1 MNRSLWDLFQLGGP
15 VMWPLLVA
23 SIIGLGLIL
32 DRVFVFIWWHQS
44 LRGVALR
51 LQPLILAGNWTA
63 AAEFCRRR
71 GPLTRVARVYLRE
84 RQQTKEAR
92 DDLMRREGLLVL
104 AHLDRGLRWLAVLA
118 QVSTL
123 LGLLATFHVM
133 IVRFSQGEIGGHMQ
147 PASFSSA
154 IWESLLTTMY
164 GLLIAIPCSATYQ
177 ILEGR
182 VDAIARQIDVMVSYL
197 DEWCRDAARLQ
208 GGLEMDGPVAERRPA
223 GNGAV
228 GHAAVPRSLAAS
240 E

>member
-1 MNRSLWDLFQLGGP
+1 MNRSLWELFQLGGP

-23 SIIGLGLIL
+23 SVIGLGLIL
-32 DRVFVFIWWHQS
+32 DRIFVFAWWHQS
-44 LRGVALR
+44 LRRVALG
-51 LQPLILAGNWTA
+51 LQPLILAGDWPA
-63 AAEFCRRR
+63 AADFCRRR
-71 GPLTRVARVYLRE
+71 GPLTQVARVYLRE
-84 RQQTKEAR
+84 RHRQKEAR
-92 DDLMRREGLLVL
+92 DDMLRREGLLLL

-182 VDAIARQIDVMVSYL
+182 VDAIARQIDVMISYL
-197 DEWCRDAARLQ
+197 DEWCREAALLEDAPEMEGPPAAR
-208 GGLEMDGPVAERRPA
+208 RTA
-223 GNGAV
+223 GNGAS
-228 GHAAVPRSLAAS
+228 GHSAVPRSLAPS